1 MAGNSEI
8 LKGYPIEEF
17 LTDQDGR
24 AWNKDTKA
32 CYSRLLYETKQYF
45 DENGPLN
52 SHTLEQWQAD
62 LLAREY
68 KQRSIN
74 TRISALNNY
83 LKWCGRHDLVMK
95 HWHPGEETAPALT
108 RAEYLC
114 LLRAARQTNQ
124 HRLYLLI
131 KVFAITGV
139 PVHCLSQVTVELIR
153 QGNGALHGRGN
164 NIPFHCPSS
173 LQRELLEFAKENR
186 IQTGPVFIT
195 RRGTPMN
202 RSTICRLLQELSR
215 TAGIPENKVSP
226 RSLRNL
232 CQIAQEDLY
241 ANLEQMLKSAY
252 DQLLETENTVA
263 GWKAGA

>member
-52 SHTLEQWQAD
+52 SHTLKQWQAD

-74 TRISALNNY
+74 TRISALNN
-83 LKWCGRHDLVMK
+83 
-95 HWHPGEETAPALT
+95 
-108 RAEYLC
+108 
-114 LLRAARQTNQ
+114 
-124 HRLYLLI
+124 
-131 KVFAITGV
+131 F
-139 PVHCLSQVTVELIR
+139 
-153 QGNGALHGRGN
+153 
-164 NIPFHCPSS
+164 
-173 LQRELLEFAKENR
+173 
-186 IQTGPVFIT
+186 
-195 RRGTPMN
+195 
-202 RSTICRLLQELSR
+202 
-215 TAGIPENKVSP
+215 PENKVSP